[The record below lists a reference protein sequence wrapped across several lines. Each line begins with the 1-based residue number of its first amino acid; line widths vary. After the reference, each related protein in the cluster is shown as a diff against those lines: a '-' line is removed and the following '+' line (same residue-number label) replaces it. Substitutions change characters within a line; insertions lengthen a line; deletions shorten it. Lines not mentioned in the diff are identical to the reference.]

1 MTHKEVSSQLPTFRL
16 SVAAQMAEY
25 RQRIAE
31 QIRREREKRG
41 WRREDLAQ
49 KTGASYR
56 QIERWETAKSR
67 PQAANIKKLAEVFEV
82 DVSVLRPDLEAEE
95 EELRQYLVRVET
107 NQERILAEIAA
118 MRDAH
123 AAAEARVLTELRS
136 LARKLG
142 TAAKGSRSRSS
153 G

>member
-1 MTHKEVSSQLPTFRL
+1 MHPRTMSSQFPTFRL
-16 SVAAQMAEY
+16 TVAAQMAEY

-31 QIRREREKRG
+31 QIRKEREKRG

-67 PQAANIKKLAEVFEV
+67 PQAANLKKLAEVFEV

-95 EELRQYLVRVET
+95 EELRAYLIRVEA
-107 NQERILAEIAA
+107 NQDRILRELAA
-118 MRDAH
+118 IRLAL
-123 AAAEARVLTELRS
+123 AAPHQEQRQSTPA
-136 LARKLG
+136 
-142 TAAKGSRSRSS
+142 RSRPRKASS
-153 G
+153 NS